1 MRLEPGNAKA
11 VEELVTERIRS
22 AADQRGLQESLQVAW
37 RDSVLLLPVITMPIE
52 QLLYN
57 PETHR
62 IKAQRDF
69 DAVGDAAISSEPWSR
84 AAQEYLGRLLG
95 ALPSDPSKVDPAFEK
110 LEEDLHDYG
119 QKEPGIITP
128 SGILINGNSRCA
140 ALRRVGTKNMRV
152 AVLPKDWSW
161 DDITIVE
168 LDLQMR
174 RDYKRDYS
182 YVNFLI
188 AVEESVQAVGPED
201 ACHAFHLQKPTLER
215 HLWILGT
222 LRSLIARSKVGDSSL
237 TLRDF
242 EEDQGKLEELQRAY
256 FSAQKSD
263 PAAAERLKDGRL
275 LALLL
280 DKSKTDLRFVGDDF
294 DEQYLGRQ
302 LVNPP
307 AEATEPNNVNI
318 PGLDYSVPDALPPE
332 SRVSKLITEVAQTR
346 VQIRVAASV
355 EEETKLKGQLSDLNS
370 AVDVA
375 IDAAGRVERLKKR
388 KAAAVD
394 RINTATDS
402 LDACIQELAVSKS
415 KNALDESALN
425 EAVILFAETLDRFA
439 RATLRIVRSDGDGFA
454 WLSVV
459 RRQD

>member
-1 MRLEPGNAKA
+1 MRLEPANAKV
-11 VEELVTERIRS
+11 VEELVEERIRS
-22 AADQRGLQESLQVAW
+22 AGDQRGLQESLQVAW
-37 RDSVLLLPVITMPIE
+37 RDSVLLLPVITMPID
-52 QLLYN
+52 QLLFN

-62 IKAQRDF
+62 IKAQRDYN
-69 DAVGDAAISSEPWSR
+69 AEGDAAISSAPWGK
-84 AAQEYLGRLLG
+84 AAQDYLGMLLA
-95 ALPSDPSKVDPAFEK
+95 ALPSDPGKTDPAFEK
-110 LEEDLHDYG
+110 LEEDLRDYG

-140 ALRRVGTKNMRV
+140 ALRRTGTKNMRV

-188 AVEESVQAVGPED
+188 AVEESVQAVGPDD

-222 LRSLIARSKVGDSSL
+222 LRSLIERSKVGEASL

-256 FSAQKSD
+256 FAAQKTD

-294 DEQYLGRQ
+294 DDQYLGKQ
-302 LVNPP
+302 L
-307 AEATEPNNVNI
+307 TEPSSQPSQKASVQI
-318 PGLDYSVPDALPPE
+318 PGLGLSIPDELPRE

-346 VQIRVAASV
+346 VQIRIAPSL
-355 EEETKLKGQLSDLNS
+355 EEESALKAQLSGLNT
-370 AVDVA
+370 AVDEA

-394 RINTATDS
+394 RLNAASDS
-402 LDACIQELAVSKS
+402 LDSCIQELAVSKS
-415 KNALDESALN
+415 KNALDEAALN
-425 EAVILFAETLDRFA
+425 EALIVFSETLDRFA
-439 RATLRIVRSDGDGFA
+439 RATLRIVKSEGDGFT
-454 WLSVV
+454 WLSEV
-459 RRQD
+459 RHRD